1 MGVFSRKVRR
11 KHRSMLRVG
20 FVLLA
25 LTAPLPAAAGCASLV
40 ASMCPAGDTAQTM
53 TARFI
58 RMPVR
63 PAAFAVGDAFPMA
76 EHTILMNPARYGLPP
91 VDGPWRYYRVAP
103 DVFRV
108 DTATSRVIEVVK
120 DGNRRLLR

>member
-1 MGVFSRKVRR
+1 
-11 KHRSMLRVG
+11 MLRAAALA
-20 FVLLA
+20 LL

-40 ASMCPAGDTAQTM
+40 ASMCPAGEQAQTM

-58 RMPVR
+58 RMPVK
-63 PAAFAVGDAFPMA
+63 PPAFAVGDAFPVA
-76 EHTILMNPARYGLPP
+76 EHNILMNPARYGLPP
-91 VDGPWRYYRVAP
+91 VDGAWRYYRVAP

-108 DTATSRVIEVVK
+108 DTATGRVIEVVK